1 MSIERIN
8 FINKYSYD
16 VVKATQGSKIFP
28 SVKMAQLLIESAN
41 SKGEPG
47 KGITFIKAN
56 NGFGIKANKNY
67 KGAKML
73 FNTPGD
79 ANKINYFR
87 VYNSVQDS
95 IIDHTNFLLT
105 NKNYTKNGVFTAKT
119 PEEQVLA
126 IAKGGYAE
134 NPNYANAINKI
145 ITSYNLK
152 KLDTAKFNAD
162 YTGLIF
168 VSLGLFFLIYN
179 K

>member
-1 MSIERIN
+1 MSIERTN
-8 FINKYSYD
+8 FINKYAYD
-16 VVKATQGSKIFP
+16 VVKATQGTKIFP

-47 KGITFIKAN
+47 KGTTFIKAN
-56 NGFGIKANKNY
+56 NGFGIKADKNY

-79 ANKINYFR
+79 ANKTNYFR
-87 VYNSVQDS
+87 VYNSIQDS
-95 IIDHTNFLLT
+95 IIDHTNFLLK
-105 NKNYTKNGVFTAKT
+105 NKRYTTNGVFTAKT

-126 IAKGGYAE
+126 LVKSKYAE
-134 NPNYANAINKI
+134 NPNYANGINKI
-145 ITSYNLK
+145 IAAYNLK
-152 KLDTAKFNAD
+152 KLDTAKFNSD